1 MEPICD
7 LLGDQGRVAAG
18 AVVDDEVQ
26 LDFVLHGLT
35 YNFCRVLDHLRIQHA
50 DDHFVKGEGFGIG
63 FLIVHAQGSDKA
75 DDCLISRVEKL
86 RPHLG
91 ILLP

>member
-1 MEPICD
+1 MDSICEF
-7 LLGDQGRVAAG
+7 LGDQGGAAG
-18 AVVDDEVQ
+18 VVVDDEIH
-26 LDFVLHGLT
+26 LGLVLYGLVHD
-35 YNFCRVLDHLRIQHA
+35 FCRVLDHLRIQHA
-50 DDHFVKGEGFGIG
+50 ADHFVKGKGLGIG

>member
-1 MEPICD
+1 MASFTIF
-7 LLGDQGRVAAG
+7 
-18 AVVDDEVQ
+18 AVSSIIS
-26 LDFVLHGLT
+26 GSSM
-35 YNFCRVLDHLRIQHA
+35 HA
-50 DDHFVKGEGFGIG
+50 DHFVKGKGLGIG